1 MWLHVTTGNMDPGGH
16 GNAWQTDGQR
26 TRLRGVMGRPGPV
39 LAGLIEMADRFM
51 VCPVAS

>member
-16 GNAWQTDGQR
+16 GNAWQTDGQW